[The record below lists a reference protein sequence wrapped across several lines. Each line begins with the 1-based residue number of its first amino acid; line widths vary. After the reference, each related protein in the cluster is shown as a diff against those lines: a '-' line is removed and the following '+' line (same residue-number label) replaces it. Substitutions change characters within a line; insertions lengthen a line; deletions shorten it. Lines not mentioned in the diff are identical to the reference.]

1 MTTIYV
7 VGVGP
12 GDPAYLTEKARRLL
26 SDAHRV
32 VGFEAALRVVEPLL
46 RTTPT
51 VMTYR
56 NQEAVIRSLAEE
68 TAVTGGV
75 VLCCWG
81 DPSVSD
87 RELLER
93 LWAAGLRVEIVPGIS
108 SVQIACARLQ
118 IPLEATLF
126 ITFHK
131 RGDITADKAELLE
144 ALRRE
149 RRHVIVLPRPWDFM
163 PVAMARWLLEEGLPP
178 SRTVWVL
185 ERLTLLDERI
195 QRLTLAALAAA
206 EEAFSDLCVVV
217 FRRM

>member
-26 SDAHRV
+26 ADARRV
-32 VGFEAALRVVEPLL
+32 VGFQAALQVVEPLL
-46 RTTPT
+46 PTTPT

-56 NQEAVIRSLAEE
+56 NQEAVIRALADE
-68 TAVTGGV
+68 TTDEGDI

-118 IPLEATLF
+118 IPLEAALF

-131 RGDITADKAELLE
+131 RGDIVADRVELLE
-144 ALRRE
+144 ALRRG
-149 RRHVIVLPRPWDFM
+149 RRHVIALPRPWDFM
-163 PVAMARWLLEEGLPP
+163 PVAMARWLLEEGLSPA
-178 SRTVWVL
+178 RTVWVL
-185 ERLTLLDERI
+185 ERLTLPDERV
-195 QRLTLAALAAA
+195 QRFTLTELAAA
-206 EEAFSDLCVVV
+206 EEAFSDLSIVV
-217 FRRM
+217 FP